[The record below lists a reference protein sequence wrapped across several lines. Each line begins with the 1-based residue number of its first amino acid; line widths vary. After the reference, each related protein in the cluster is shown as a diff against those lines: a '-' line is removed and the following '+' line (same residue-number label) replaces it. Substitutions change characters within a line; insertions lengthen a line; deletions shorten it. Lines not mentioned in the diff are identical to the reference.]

1 MRHAVGNVAN
11 AGSGVTL
18 SGLAFAPAW
27 IIAKVS
33 GQIAVLRTT
42 TMATDSAKPMVSN
55 LAPETGSVTSLTGD
69 GAVFG
74 TNARV
79 TGTIRYLAGEAVA
92 GESAVGT
99 YTGNANTARAITV
112 GFAPD
117 LVMVWSEGA
126 NALYWHTST
135 MPDEVSSTD
144 ATSVAFDATAA
155 SDRIQKIDASDGFQ
169 VGSANN
175 VNSNG
180 VVYHWLALKATAGA
194 LSVGRYAGTG
204 TSFGVTGAG
213 FGPTA
218 VIDKRFDNTS
228 GGVIRLDHAGSNAGV
243 LAAGADAT
251 TYITSLDADGF
262 TVASTTA
269 NVNAASAT
277 YDWAAFGAGSGGGG
291 GGATAAPRL
300 LLLGVG

>member
-18 SGLAFAPAW
+18 SGLAFAPGW
-27 IIAKVS
+27 IIGKVS
-33 GQIAVLRTT
+33 GQIAVIRTT

-55 LAPETGSVTSLTGD
+55 VAPETGSITSLTSD
-69 GAVFG
+69 GATFG

-79 TGTIRYLAGEAVA
+79 TGTIRYLAGEIVA

-99 YTGNANTARAITV
+99 YTGNGNTARAITC
-112 GFAPD
+112 GFKPN
-117 LVMVWSEGA
+117 LVMVWSEGL

-144 ATSVAFDATAA
+144 ATSVPFDATAA
-155 SDRIQKIDASDGFQ
+155 ADRIQKIGATDGFE
-169 VGSANN
+169 VGSASN

-194 LSVGRYAGTG
+194 LAVGRYTAVTA
-204 TSFGVTGAG
+204 SVTGLG
-213 FGPTA
+213 FAPTA
-218 VIDKRFDNTS
+218 AVVKRFDNSS
-228 GGVIRLDHAGSNAGV
+228 GGVIRLDHTGSNSGV

-262 TVASTTA
+262 SLHATNA
-269 NVNAASAT
+269 NVNAAGSP
-277 YDWAAFGAGSGGGG
+277 YDWAAFAAGSGAGGGG
-291 GGATAAPRL
+291 GTLDGSL
-300 LLLGVG
+300 LLMGVG